1 MLQVMGLLILRT
13 QRMLSG
19 RASPSKGKESLSSLP
34 RSLRSV
40 QYWADTGSGWKIAA
54 AGCPF
59 PAKAASALVDVF
71 HFGNHTH
78 THTHSKTR
86 ILPTFTFLTSLL
98 TTMRRYCT
106 LFASGTHA
114 LLTSLASLPDFVN
127 GPVYWCWERGQVC
140 VRSLFLSF
148 VIAFWSP
155 PPASAVVL

>member
-71 HFGNHTH
+71 HFGNHTYTH
-78 THTHSKTR
+78 THTQQDQDPTNLYISNLPADYDEKVLHS
-86 ILPTFTFLTSLL
+86 
-98 TTMRRYCT
+98 
-106 LFASGTHA
+106 
-114 LLTSLASLPDFVN
+114 
-127 GPVYWCWERGQVC
+127 VC
-140 VRSLFLSF
+140 
-148 VIAFWSP
+148 
-155 PPASAVVL
+155 